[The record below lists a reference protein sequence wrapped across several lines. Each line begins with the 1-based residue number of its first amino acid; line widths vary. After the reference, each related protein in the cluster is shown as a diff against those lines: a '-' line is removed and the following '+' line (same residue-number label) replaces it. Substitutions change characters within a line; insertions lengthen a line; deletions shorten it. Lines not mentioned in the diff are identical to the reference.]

1 MSFVKQTN
9 IIPVVCTGMSIMS
22 ECDSESIKMS
32 LTLGR
37 RFSNVKAPFKGL
49 PYAVNS
55 VTEDHQVQPQ
65 PESEEDR
72 IIITH
77 K

>member
-1 MSFVKQTN
+1 
-9 IIPVVCTGMSIMS
+9 
-22 ECDSESIKMS
+22 MS